1 MLTCPRLRANL
12 DFCPAPSSSNFHVP
26 ATPIIQIEGLLQRD
40 QNHFRDEGPQWSRQ
54 ELINGI
60 RTVFPGVK
68 LSDPKPDLQEPPIII
83 GLAWKSRMLDED
95 EETDDDRTQ
104 VDGSMLVRPSNSLGF
119 QSISPPQDGS
129 LQSALDRQI
138 SSDSRP
144 NYALHQEL
152 LHGANI
158 PTSGQTS
165 LGEPFNEDNTGSA
178 RLNDF
183 ADVVSRAERTPAK
196 HSVPLPGD
204 SSSESGAHGRHKRNG
219 GESTDL
225 NSLLAVVGS
234 IDADSVISSANA
246 QRVPKRKR
254 SSAADSLGE
263 ERIRRVARMSN
274 SESPD
279 YTSVPLPATPALSGG
294 LATPYP
300 AVADGYTPPNA
311 LGNDRKLPDMYPP
324 TFATPNPPKPRGR
337 GKARSQATTPMS
349 IKGKGKGKGRSST
362 PSVHSRQS
370 VGSVDGLQYA
380 ESSRQGAMGHSR
392 ADTMSE
398 DGNKAGCKLKTEGLQ
413 PGVDHCPDEA
423 YAVSI
428 YRVIEASPYRRLRL
442 QGIYKGLMDMYP
454 YYATLDK
461 QEYTSLTNS
470 IRHNLSLH
478 S

>member
-1 MLTCPRLRANL
+1 
-12 DFCPAPSSSNFHVP
+12 
-26 ATPIIQIEGLLQRD
+26 
-40 QNHFRDEGPQWSRQ
+40 
-54 ELINGI
+54 
-60 RTVFPGVK
+60 
-68 LSDPKPDLQEPPIII
+68 
-83 GLAWKSRMLDED
+83 MLDED

-129 LQSALDRQI
+129 IPHMVDRQFP
-138 SSDSRP
+138 SSDRP

-152 LHGANI
+152 LNGVTDPSIAGHA
-158 PTSGQTS
+158 S
-165 LGEPFNEDNTGSA
+165 LGEPFTEDSTGSA

-183 ADVVSRAERTPAK
+183 ADVVARAERTPAK
-196 HSVPLPGD
+196 KSVALPSD
-204 SSSESGAHGRHKRNG
+204 SVLEVVPQGRHKRNG
-219 GESTDL
+219 GDSTDL

-234 IDADSVISSANA
+234 IDAESVIPSASAPRAN
-246 QRVPKRKR
+246 KRKR
-254 SSAADSLGE
+254 PSAADSSAE
-263 ERIRRVARMSN
+263 ERVRRAARISN
-274 SESPD
+274 SDSPD
-279 YTSVPLPATPALSGG
+279 YTSANLPATPALSGG
-294 LATPYP
+294 ISTPHP
-300 AVADGYTPPNA
+300 AIADGYTPPNA
-311 LGNDRKLPDMYPP
+311 LENDRKLAPEMYPP
-324 TFATPNPPKPRGR
+324 TFATPNPPKARGR

-362 PSVHSRQS
+362 PSVSGRQS
-370 VGSVDGLQYA
+370 VGSTDGLHQYA
-380 ESSRQGAMGHSR
+380 ESSRSGALGLSR
-392 ADTMSE
+392 VDTLSE
-398 DGNKAGCKLKTEGLQ
+398 DGSKSGCKLKTEGLQ